1 MRDIAVTLA
10 VFGILP
16 FILKWPYIGILA
28 WSWLAYMN
36 PHRMA
41 WGFSTTM
48 PFAFMVALCT
58 LAGMLM
64 SREPKRIPWTRE
76 TVLLLVFILWMFITT
91 VYSLYP
97 WLAWEQWDKV
107 WRIMLMTYVTMMLIN
122 NKERI
127 DLLMTVI
134 ALSLAF
140 YGVKGGI
147 FVLTTG
153 GVHRVQGPDST
164 FIGGNN
170 ELGLAL
176 IMTVPLLR
184 YVQLHATHYWI
195 RQGLSGVIGLV
206 LIAIVGTHSRGA
218 LVGLAAMSLFFLL
231 KTRKKV
237 GAILVAIP
245 LALVLLY
252 VMPQSWFDR
261 MHTIETYEE
270 DGSAQGR
277 LYAWRNAITLANE
290 HSLGG
295 GFRAVTGYGGTDSHS
310 IYFGVLGEQGWV
322 GLAMFLL
329 LILFTWRSASWIIRH
344 SKKNPDLYWTRD
356 LAAMIQ
362 VSLIGYMS
370 AGAFLGLQYFD
381 LFYHLMV
388 IIVMTKLLVKEQVE
402 PKPALGFTGSAAPMD
417 AALPKSANHPGA
429 VRHPSLAK
437 EGNVSAPSSVPLSL
451 AKEENISTPLSV
463 PLSRKREKGRG

>member
-28 WSWLAYMN
+28 WSWLGYMN

-48 PFAFMVALCT
+48 PFAFMVAIFT

-64 SREPKRIPWTRE
+64 SKEPKRIPWTRE
-76 TVLLLVFILWMFITT
+76 TILLLVFIVWMFITT
-91 VYSLYP
+91 IYSLYP

-107 WRIMLMTYVTMMLIN
+107 WRIMLMTYVTTMLIN
-122 NKERI
+122 DKKRI
-127 DLLMTVI
+127 NSLIVVI

-140 YGVKGGI
+140 HGVKGSI
-147 FVLTTG
+147 FVLMTG
-153 GVHRVQGPDST
+153 GVHRVQGPDGT

-184 YVQLHATHYWI
+184 YVQLQATHYWI

-206 LIAIVGTHSRGA
+206 MVAIVGTHSRGA
-218 LVGLAAMSLFFLL
+218 LLGLAAMSFFFLL

-237 GAILVAIP
+237 GAILIAIP

-252 VMPQSWFDR
+252 VMPEQWYAR
-261 MHTIETYEE
+261 MQTIETYEE
-270 DGSAQGR
+270 DASAQGR
-277 LYAWRNAITLANE
+277 LYAWGNAIKLAND
-290 HSLGG
+290 HFLGG
-295 GFRAVTGYGGTDSHS
+295 GFRAITGYGGTDSHS
-310 IYFGVLGEQGWV
+310 NYFGVLGEQGWV

-329 LILFTWRSASWIIRH
+329 LHLFTWRSASWIIHH
-344 SKKNPDLYWTRD
+344 SRGHPDLLWARD

-381 LFYHLMV
+381 LFYHLIV
-388 IIVMTKLLVKEQVE
+388 IIVMTQLLVKEQVE
-402 PKPALGFTGSAAPMD
+402 PKPELRFTGKTAPGDELSPVMGTPLTP
-417 AALPKSANHPGA
+417 ALPHKRGG
-429 VRHPSLAK
+429 SL
-437 EGNVSAPSSVPLSL
+437 SS
-451 AKEENISTPLSV
+451 
-463 PLSRKREKGRG
+463 R